1 MNAKYTIIFILILAI
16 IGMGVFVEI
25 NGLSL
30 GNYDVVPIKEG
41 INYGLDL
48 RGGTYVV
55 LEAKDTPNDPVNDE
69 KMARAIATIRQR
81 VDALGVAEAS
91 VAKQGTKRI
100 RVSIPDI
107 QDQEKALE
115 IIGKTARLE
124 FIGPDEKVILT
135 GGQVVD
141 SKGVYQSNE
150 TGAEQPVV
158 TLKFNSEGT
167 KAFAEATE
175 KFINQPISIVLD
187 GQVISAPHVQNAITT
202 GEAVITGQQSLEE
215 AGNLA
220 TLIRAG
226 ALPVNLEPVEIRS
239 VGPTLGQDTL
249 SRSIK
254 AASIGIL
261 LVFLFMIIYYRLP
274 GVIAS
279 IALVAYMILFF
290 GTLVTINTTLT
301 LPGIAGLILS
311 IGMAVDANVII
322 FERIKEELKLGKT
335 IRSSI
340 DSGFSNALSSILDG
354 NITTMIAGI
363 VLFFFGTGPIKGF
376 AVTLMIGIVISM
388 ITALFITKYL
398 MRLVVKMNLFTSTK
412 LYGA

>member
-187 GQVISAPHVQNAITT
+187 GQVISAPHVQNAIAT